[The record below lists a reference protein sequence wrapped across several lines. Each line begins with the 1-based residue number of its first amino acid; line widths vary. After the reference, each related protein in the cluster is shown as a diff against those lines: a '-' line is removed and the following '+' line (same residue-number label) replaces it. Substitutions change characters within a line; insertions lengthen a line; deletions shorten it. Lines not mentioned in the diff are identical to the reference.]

1 MKDAD
6 RLPWAEY
13 CAICDTE
20 LDETTVGGL
29 GGYLC
34 QGCNHFVCAQ
44 AYCREET
51 TYLNV
56 TYLWRASLGCVIYFG
71 KNY

>member
-6 RLPWAEY
+6 RQPWAEY

-44 AYCREET
+44 CFGRHTVEKKQHT
-51 TYLNV
+51 LM
-56 TYLWRASLGCVIYFG
+56 SHIYG
-71 KNY
+71 EQVWDA